1 MTVAATT
8 LTTYN
13 SWLLDNYIHLSR
25 GMEKMFNT
33 TSYFMDE
40 NLFGRELAKISDG
53 GNQFV
58 FPIRTGRYT
67 GWGTRGENVNLPDA
81 RSATHTRATGT
92 LRNVYMQGRITGV
105 ALDRARSSEY
115 AFFESLEDMMVELP
129 QDFGKFFSQMCE
141 RDGRGIIARVNTDPS
156 GGTTLTVDQ
165 NGASGGDETYG
176 TVHMHPGMEIS
187 YFSTATPGATTTPQ
201 NALSGARNQDS
212 IISSITSATVAVTS
226 GAVHG
231 DIADN
236 DYITWRQNAS
246 AIPTDITG
254 LNGHL
259 NNFNYQVH
267 GINKSSNT
275 YWQPSY
281 ITGTVGDGT
290 AFTLDH
296 FDTAIANM
304 VIANGPKAYKGRL
317 AAICTSLMQNNIA
330 REMKDLVRFEADD
343 FDLKWGWNT
352 LSYVRSGVRLSVVAD
367 DDTLGGTIYYVDP
380 STFKFHHGGSSAPK
394 IIKDDNLVLRKVA
407 DVDAW
412 ELTYGWR
419 GVELVCYNPRR
430 NGVRKGYVLT

>member
-141 RDGRGIIARVNTDPS
+141 RDGTGAIATLS
-156 GGTTLTVDQ
+156 AGGGGATGTVYA
-165 NGASGGDETYG
+165 NGATTSAETYG
-176 TVHMHPGMEIS
+176 TNHMHVGMEIA
-187 YFSTATPGATTTPQ
+187 YFTGAKTPAGGTPQATLGANRNADDIVSTIPSATTYTPTDGVVGGT
-201 NALSGARNQDS
+201 N
-212 IISSITSATVAVTS
+212 
-226 GAVHG
+226 G
-231 DIADN
+231 DCIG
-236 DYITWRQNAS
+236 WRQNAG
-246 AIPTDITG
+246 ALPTDITG
-254 LNGHL
+254 INGHL
-259 NNFNYQVH
+259 NNFNCAVH
-267 GINKSSNT
+267 GINKSTNT
-275 YWQPSY
+275 FWQPSY

-290 AFTLDH
+290 AFSLDH

-317 AAICTSLMQNNIA
+317 AAITTSLMQNNIA

-380 STFKFHHGGSSAPK
+380 TTFKFHHGGSSAPK

-430 NGVRKGYVLT
+430 NGVRKGYILT